1 LQVSC
6 KHRQTTCKWS
16 SRWRQNKHT
25 MSSNNARITASRRR
39 SKSASRLQ
47 SRSKPSSHGTPRSN
61 PPTPRNP
68 PRRHNSMNLSSQ
80 HHSFDQQRLQNS
92 RQQSRNTSPSPR
104 SSPAYNTSSSR
115 SSGRRAH
122 FDTSSDTAS
131 AASSSTSP
139 AKTVASDSH
148 PALSYRLTSP
158 ETKSTLSNTSSGI
171 VRKKDR
177 INSVKKTIEGACYS
191 AKLGY
196 RYFLNRVSTV
206 SHSHQ

>member
-1 LQVSC
+1 M
-6 KHRQTTCKWS
+6 S
-16 SRWRQNKHT
+16 SRNERAMT
-25 MSSNNARITASRRR
+25 SRRR

-80 HHSFDQQRLQNS
+80 HHSLDQQRPQYS
-92 RQQSRNTSPSPR
+92 RQQSRNASPSQR
-104 SSPAYNTSSSR
+104 SSYNSNPRTV
-115 SSGRRAH
+115 RRAH

-158 ETKSTLSNTSSGI
+158 ETKSSLSNTSSGI
-171 VRKKDR
+171 IRKTDK
-177 INSVKKTIEGACYS
+177 INSVKKAIEGKSCS
-191 AKLGY
+191 LDTVIV
-196 RYFLNRVSTV
+196 NRIVETV
-206 SHSHQ
+206 SHTQHLTLTPSHTHSPQQVYIGGKAH